1 MPPFGF
7 LKKKDPQG
15 KESSDSTPGSSSGSP
30 EMISIIDA
38 QNLLRTLDSNILQT
52 LVKKLEPIKFEV
64 QNSLSTLSQISD
76 EMEKEQ
82 IKLEDMEHRHR
93 SVIENSRRTVI
104 SSLRR
109 EASAELLIPDSAND
123 VKKFRERMDA
133 MMKRFGEVSGSH
145 SKLLNY
151 FLKKHAAKMRR
162 EFEQLETLLGQ
173 TKSAITEFDSTR
185 LPVIKCTGL
194 LNSIAQLSPGLSSL
208 ESAINESQ
216 LRADQVKEETEKL
229 KLDLDAILGT
239 EDYSRAKAS
248 IDAIKDV
255 EQKKLSLDQILVEQ
269 FSHVSRVIA
278 KYSYGVDKETNR
290 RLQLMTNEPAKV
302 LENDLTPYLTLL
314 SSIRSSVQNGSM
326 QIKDGDRVASYIDE
340 LVRSLPVWQSKLSQ
354 LKSDLSVLLSEKNS
368 EVADRANELAEV
380 VALKQNELSR
390 LLQSIEQQKKQLSQR
405 KQEIRQLLGEV
416 EIQLSSIT
424 SRKYAINQ

>member
-1 MPPFGF
+1 VPPFGF
-7 LKKKDPQG
+7 LKKKDPQE
-15 KESSDSTPGSSSGSP
+15 KESSDSTPGSASGSP

-38 QNLLRTLDSNILQT
+38 QNLLRALDSNILQT
-52 LVKKLEPIKFEV
+52 LVKKLEPIKLEV

-82 IKLEDMEHRHR
+82 IKLEDMEQRHR

-162 EFEQLETLLGQ
+162 EFEHLEALLGQ
-173 TKSAITEFDSTR
+173 TKSAITEFDSAR

-208 ESAINESQ
+208 ESAIDESQ
-216 LRADQVKEETEKL
+216 LRADQVKEETEKF
-229 KLDLDAILGT
+229 KLDLDTILGT

-248 IDAIKDV
+248 TDAIKDV

-302 LENDLTPYLTLL
+302 LENDLAPYLTLL

-368 EVADRANELAEV
+368 EVADRANELAEL

-405 KQEIRQLLGEV
+405 KQEIRQLIGEV